1 MNTFDFSP
9 LFRSAVGFDHL
20 YSKLDNAT
28 RTAQKQPNFPP
39 YNIELIDD
47 DSYRITMAVAGF
59 DESELSI
66 QMESTVLTVSGNQ
79 AEQKDEK
86 HYLHHGIAARNFEHR
101 FQLADHVN
109 VVDAGLV
116 NGLLNINLVRE
127 IPEAMKP
134 HNIAINTTSA
144 ISKPTKLKDA
154 SVKAA

>member
-20 YSKLDNAT
+20 YSKLDHAT

-39 YNIELIDD
+39 YNIELIND

-59 DESELSI
+59 DESELTI
-66 QMESTVLTVSGNQ
+66 QMENTVLTVSGNQ
-79 AEQKDEK
+79 TEQEDEK

-109 VVDAGLV
+109 VVDAALV

-134 HNIAINTTSA
+134 HNIAINTSA
-144 ISKPTKLKDA
+144 VSKTARLKDA
-154 SVKAA
+154 SIKAA